1 MKLTRLTALFI
12 CVLLNK
18 MLIAQYSL
26 KKTDTLRFKSIGSP
40 RDTLYQIR
48 QKIKGNIYKQVTYY
62 GLSDNSNISTATD
75 TFIISKT
82 GWKKLYNNDT
92 LPFLSVKEFAAN
104 RKVNEYLSA
113 ESKEAF
119 YYEYEPVKKINIQKK
134 ELYLYRVKPMSGKGI
149 VEGLGDDVRYVIFDF
164 SIGEIY
170 RSSYQIKKVLAGYEK
185 YVPYFKW

>member
-18 MLIAQYSL
+18 MLIAQNSF
-26 KKTDTLRFKSIGSP
+26 KKTDTLLFKSIGSP